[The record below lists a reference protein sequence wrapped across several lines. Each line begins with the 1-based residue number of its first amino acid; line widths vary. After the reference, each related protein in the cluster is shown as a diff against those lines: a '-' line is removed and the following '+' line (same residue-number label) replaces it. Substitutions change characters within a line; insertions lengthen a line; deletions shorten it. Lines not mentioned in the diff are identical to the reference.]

1 MIARWT
7 RFALLAGSVVVLT
20 LGGCALDKTDIQ
32 DRIAAF
38 IEDANEGRHSSL
50 YEHLHSD
57 CGDRNA
63 AKNATFWDDTP
74 FDPDYKTPTSFSLSG
89 MTYGTTSSGMLNSS
103 QPDDP
108 ITFVMKEE
116 DEDDWYILS
125 ISTTSHPNF
134 VQ

>member
-1 MIARWT
+1 
-7 RFALLAGSVVVLT
+7 
-20 LGGCALDKTDIQ
+20 
-32 DRIAAF
+32 
-38 IEDANEGRHSSL
+38 
-50 YEHLHSD
+50 
-57 CGDRNA
+57 
-63 AKNATFWDDTP
+63 
-74 FDPDYKTPTSFSLSG
+74 